1 VRALVDRGAELLD
14 QIVGAV
20 PRISALL
27 DAAEALVVDAA
38 ALLDRIEATRLRAA
52 DLAGAVER
60 TRARADDVMAAIEA
74 PLRGLLPALER
85 LAETASA
92 READAA
98 VALVNTLPPLVARIE
113 QHVLPLLDGFGT
125 VAPDVHE
132 LADASRELNE
142 MLGKLPGMARIRKRI
157 EEEQEGHATG

>member
-1 VRALVDRGAELLD
+1 VRALVGRGAELLD
-14 QIVGAV
+14 QVAGAV

-27 DAAEALVVDAA
+27 DAAEVLIVDAA
-38 ALLDRIEATRLRAA
+38 ALVDRIEATRRRAA
-52 DLAGAVER
+52 DLAGRVER
-60 TRARADDVMAAIEA
+60 TRARADDVMTAIEA
-74 PLRGLLPALER
+74 PLRALLPTLER
-85 LAETASA
+85 LADTTSPQ
-92 READAA
+92 EADAA

-142 MLGKLPGMARIRKRI
+142 MLGKLPGMGRIRKRI
-157 EEEQEGHATG
+157 EEQQDDQETG